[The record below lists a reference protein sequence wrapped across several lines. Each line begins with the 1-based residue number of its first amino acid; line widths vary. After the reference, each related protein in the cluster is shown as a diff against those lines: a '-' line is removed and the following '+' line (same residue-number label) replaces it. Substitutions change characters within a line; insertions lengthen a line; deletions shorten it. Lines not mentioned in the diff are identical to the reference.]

1 MPVLPQVA
9 PYGQVVCKVSGQHS
23 VRRPPVN
30 EPCVDSI
37 GSVRHPDRAEMG
49 AVFIGGVVVFLE
61 LKTPRSHALQEPPVG
76 FVAKLWEVADRIL
89 RLSNCRALVGA
100 DTSGDGLIDP
110 VPRFHRLAVGGRV
123 LAVALDAHGR
133 G

>member
-9 PYGQVVCKVSGQHS
+9 PYGHAVCKVGRQHS
-23 VRRPPVN
+23 IRRPSIN
-30 EPCVDSI
+30 EPCVDGI

-61 LKTPRSHALQEPPVG
+61 LKPPRTHTLQEPPVG
-76 FVAKLWEVADRIL
+76 FVAKLREVADRIL
-89 RLSNCRALVGA
+89 RLGDRRALVGA

-110 VPRFHRLAVGGRV
+110 VPRFHRPAVGGGV